1 MWSEKDKGR
10 KGDMG
15 ASERRETGRKRKGE
29 IERQRT
35 KATGR
40 EKEIGSDRERL
51 SERGRLGKPEES
63 GKTKG
68 ELVEK
73 RKRKRDNSLRGSRSM

>member
-63 GKTKG
+63 GQNERRIGGKEKTK
-68 ELVEK
+68 E
-73 RKRKRDNSLRGSRSM
+73 R